1 MLEHIKNEMNLTR
14 TENGAVTLSSSGSD
28 CLDLFALIGALRRA
42 NDAEITARFLR
53 AYLENPDL
61 AMKTLFFARDI
72 RGGLGERRVFRVI
85 LRWLAYNHGES
96 VKKNLPMIAEY
107 GRFDDLLV
115 LFDTPCEAD
124 ALALLR
130 AQFAEDLEKLGED
143 KPVSLLGKWLPSV
156 NASNAETVKA
166 GKKIARAFGL
176 TDAEYRKKLTALR
189 AKIRILENNLRERDY
204 SFDYAAQPSRAMFK
218 YRKAFLRNDGERY
231 RRFMNQVTRGEAK
244 LHADNVSPYELVAP
258 YLCYNGLGRM
268 TKEEKLSL
276 NATWNTLPDF
286 GSGEN
291 ALAVIDNS
299 GSMYGGMRPMPAAVA
314 LSLGLYFAEH
324 NKGAFKNCFVT
335 FSSRPQLIEVKG
347 ETFVD
352 RLAYAVSFSEV
363 ANTNLE
369 AVFRV
374 ILDAAVKNAVPAEE
388 LPAKIVIIS
397 DMEFDECVENASLS
411 NFENAKVLYEARGY
425 RLPDIVFWN
434 VDSRTRQQPV
444 SMNEQGAALVSGVTP
459 RLFSMIAGGIV
470 SPYVF
475 MMDVLRSERYE
486 KITA

>member
-28 CLDLFALIGALRRA
+28 CLDLFASVGALRRA

-115 LFDTPCEAD
+115 LFGTPCEAD

-204 SFDYAAQPSRAMFK
+204 SFDYASQPSRAMFK

-231 RRFMNQVTRGEAK
+231 RQFMNKVTRGEAK

-258 YLCYNGLGRM
+258 YLCYNGLGRL
-268 TKEEKLSL
+268 TEEEKLSL
-276 NATWNTLPDF
+276 NATWNALPDF

-299 GSMYGGMRPMPAAVA
+299 GSMYGGAGPMPAAVA

-324 NKGAFKNCFVT
+324 NKGAFRNCFVT
-335 FSSRPQLIEVKG
+335 FSGRPQLIEVKG
-347 ETFVD
+347 ETFAD
-352 RLAYAVSFSEV
+352 RLAYAVSYSEV

-397 DMEFDECVENASLS
+397 DMEFDECVENTSLS
-411 NFENAKVLYEARGY
+411 NFENAKAMYEARGY

-475 MMDVLRSERYE
+475 MMDVLGSERYE

>member
-204 SFDYAAQPSRAMFK
+204 SFDYASQPSRAMFK

-231 RRFMNQVTRGEAK
+231 RRFMNKVTRGEAK

-411 NFENAKVLYEARGY
+411 NFKNAKAMYEAQGY
-425 RLPDIVFWN
+425 RLPDVVFWN

-470 SPYVF
+470 SPYAF
-475 MMDVLRSERYE
+475 MMDVLGSERYE

>member
-189 AKIRILENNLRERDY
+189 AKIRILENNLRQRDY

-218 YRKAFLRNDGERY
+218 YRKACLRSDGERY

-244 LHADNVSPYELVAP
+244 LHADNVSPYELVEP
-258 YLCYNGLGRM
+258 YLGRWGM
-268 TKEEKLSL
+268 RDLSEDEKASL
-276 NATWNTLPDF
+276 NMTWQSLPDF
-286 GSGEN
+286 GGGEN

-299 GSMYGGMRPMPAAVA
+299 GSMYGGAEPKPAAVA
-314 LSLGLYFAEH
+314 LSLGLYFADH
-324 NKGAFKNCFVT
+324 NNGAFRGCFVT
-335 FSSRPQLIEVKG
+335 FSSRPQLIELKG
-347 ETFVD
+347 ETFAD

-374 ILDAAVKNAVPAEE
+374 ILDAAVKNKVPAEE
-388 LPAKIVIIS
+388 LPAKIVIVS
-397 DMEFDECVENASLS
+397 DMEFDECAENASRS
-411 NFENAKVLYEARGY
+411 NFENAKAMYEAHGY

-475 MMDVLRSERYE
+475 MMDVLNGERY
-486 KITA
+486 KAISA

>member
-1 MLEHIKNEMNLTR
+1 MLAALKNEMNLTR
-14 TENGAVTLSSSGSD
+14 TENGAVTLSSTGSD
-28 CLDLFALIGALRRA
+28 CLDLFASIGALRRA
-42 NDAEITARFLR
+42 DDAEITSRFLR

-85 LRWLAYNHGES
+85 LYWLARNCSSS
-96 VKKNLPMIAEY
+96 VKKNLSLVAEY

-115 LFDTPCEAD
+115 LLGTPCEAD
-124 ALALLR
+124 ALALLK
-130 AQFAEDLEKLGED
+130 AQFEEDLEKLGGD

-156 NASNAETVKA
+156 NASSAETVKA

-231 RRFMNQVTRGEAK
+231 RRFMNMVTRGEAK

-258 YLCYNGLGRM
+258 YLGYNRLGRL
-268 TKEEKLSL
+268 TREEKLSL
-276 NATWNTLPDF
+276 NATWNALPDF

-299 GSMYGGMRPMPAAVA
+299 GSMYGGAEPMPAAVA

-324 NKGAFKNCFVT
+324 NKGAFRGCFVT
-335 FSSRPQLIEVKG
+335 FSGRPQLIEVKG

-411 NFENAKVLYEARGY
+411 NFKNAKAMYEAQGY
-425 RLPDIVFWN
+425 RLPDVVFWN

-475 MMDVLRSERYE
+475 MMDVLGSERYE
-486 KITA
+486 KIKA

>member
-1 MLEHIKNEMNLTR
+1 MLEFIKNEMNLTR

-28 CLDLFALIGALRRA
+28 CLDLFATVGALRRES
-42 NDAEITARFLR
+42 DAEIISRFVR
-53 AYLENPDL
+53 AYLENPDV
-61 AMKTLFFARDI
+61 AVKTLFFARDV

-85 LRWLAYNHGES
+85 LRWLAYNRGAS
-96 VKKNLPMIAEY
+96 VTKNLPLIAEY

-115 LFDTPCEAD
+115 LLGTPCEAET
-124 ALALLR
+124 LALLKAR
-130 AQFAEDLEKLGED
+130 FEEDLEKLGED

-156 NASNAETVKA
+156 NASNAQTVKA

-176 TDAEYRKKLTALR
+176 TEAEYRKKLTALR
-189 AKIRILENNLRERDY
+189 AKIRILENNLRQRDY

-218 YRKAFLRNDGERY
+218 YRKAFLRSDGERY
-231 RRFMNQVTRGEAK
+231 RQFMSRVTRGEAK
-244 LHADNVSPYELVAP
+244 LHADNVSPYELVEP
-258 YLCYNGLGRM
+258 YLGRWGM
-268 TKEEKLSL
+268 RDLSEDEKASL
-276 NATWNTLPDF
+276 NMTWQSLPDF
-286 GSGEN
+286 GGGEN

-299 GSMYGGMRPMPAAVA
+299 GSMYGGAEPKPAAVA
-314 LSLGLYFAEH
+314 LSLGLYFADH
-324 NKGAFKNCFVT
+324 NNGAFRGCFVT
-335 FSSRPQLIEVKG
+335 FSSRPQLIELKG
-347 ETFVD
+347 ETFAD

-374 ILDAAVKNAVPAEE
+374 ILDAAVKNKVPAEE
-388 LPAKIVIIS
+388 LPAKIVIVS
-397 DMEFDECVENASLS
+397 DMEFDECAENASRS
-411 NFENAKVLYEARGY
+411 NFENAKAMYEAHGY

-475 MMDVLRSERYE
+475 MMDVLNGERY
-486 KITA
+486 KAISA